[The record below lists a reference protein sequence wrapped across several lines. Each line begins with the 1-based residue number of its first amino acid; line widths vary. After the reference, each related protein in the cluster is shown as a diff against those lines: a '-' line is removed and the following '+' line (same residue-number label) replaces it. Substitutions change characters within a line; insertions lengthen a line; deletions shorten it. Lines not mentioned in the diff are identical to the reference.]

1 MRLSGFLKIIM
12 EMTRI
17 ADLIESFLSMGVY
30 APLYT
35 AAALVIKQSSGKL
48 SVAWCVN
55 GCVRARALRLQSTDN
70 PFAKA
75 EAHLK

>member
-35 AAALVIKQSSGKL
+35 AAAT
-48 SVAWCVN
+48 
-55 GCVRARALRLQSTDN
+55 R
-70 PFAKA
+70 
-75 EAHLK
+75 H